1 VRFDAMLPIGDL
13 SDVPAKVRS
22 AEEAGLDGVWT
33 AEAAHDAFLPL
44 TLAAEHSERLVL
56 GTGIAVAFA
65 RTPMTLAVVAN
76 DLQLLS
82 RGRCVLGLGS
92 QIRPHIEKRYS
103 MPWGRPA
110 DRMREM
116 VLALRA
122 IFDAWQHG
130 THLAFRGE
138 FYTHTLMTPM
148 FDPGPNPYGP
158 PPVYLAG
165 VGERMTRVAG
175 EVADGFIV
183 HPFTSPRYLQERL
196 LPTLDEGLRLSGRNR
211 DDIEVSFP
219 GFVVD
224 GNDAAAVR
232 AARAQM
238 AFYGSTPAYHPVLDL
253 HGFLDL
259 GLELNQLSKS
269 DRSDKWTAMA
279 DLVPDEVLWAIAVEA
294 GPADV
299 RERITSTYDGVV
311 DRFTLSP
318 AIASVLAGRADH

>member
-1 VRFDAMLPIGDL
+1 
-13 SDVPAKVRS
+13 
-22 AEEAGLDGVWT
+22 VWT

-44 TLAAEHSERLVL
+44 ALAAEHTSRLSL
-56 GTGIAVAFA
+56 GTGIAVGFA

-82 RGRCVLGLGS
+82 KGRVILGLGS

-103 MPWGRPA
+103 MPWSRPA

-122 IFDAWQHG
+122 IWDCWYEG
-130 THLAFRGE
+130 TPLAFRGE

-148 FDPGPNPYGP
+148 FSPGPNPYGAP
-158 PPVYLAG
+158 KVYVAG

-175 EVADGFIV
+175 EVADGFLI
-183 HPFTSPRYLQERL
+183 HPFTSPRYLRERI
-196 LPTLDEGLRLSGRNR
+196 LPVLDEGLALGGRTR
-211 DDIEVSFP
+211 ADIEIGFP

-224 GNDAAAVR
+224 GDNPKSVE

-238 AFYGSTPAYHPVLDL
+238 AFYGSTPAYHPVLEL
-253 HGFLDL
+253 HGWLDL
-259 GLELNQLSKS
+259 GLELNRVSKS
-269 DRSDKWTAMA
+269 DAPDKWQQMA
-279 DLVPDEVLWAIAVEA
+279 ALVPDEV
-294 GPADV
+294 V
-299 RERITSTYDGVV
+299 REVAVWTTPDNVRSAVSDVYDGVV

-318 AIASVLAGRADH
+318 SFIS